1 MTGVEVEE
9 IESTR
14 SEKLLAVVLAV
25 FLLIGAVWVYAKI
38 DDAARDAI
46 ANPRGPGFGER
57 GILINLN
64 AAQGN
69 LRDAKAEKRRALEA
83 LNVRR
88 EEYRTALDA
97 NRPARA
103 LERRY
108 VQAQAAYDAAGRR
121 QERAEARLAAVQ
133 PAADEWLRK
142 QADRQEAV
150 ERKRELLGFGLRLA
164 FLIALIALGYWLLG
178 RVRRQSP
185 RYLPLAGALVATG
198 AVMALVFA
206 ADYLTD
212 YLDPIDLGPL
222 VLSLFGIA
230 ATLAAF
236 VALQRYLAQRVPVRR
251 VRKGECPF
259 CGFPVRG
266 SGHHCENCGREVV
279 AACAACEAPRRVGTP
294 RCATC
299 GNV

>member
-38 DDAARDAI
+38 DDVARDAI
-46 ANPRGPGFGER
+46 ANPRGPTQSER
-57 GILINLN
+57 GAVTALDR
-64 AAQGN
+64 AQGN
-69 LRDAKAEKRRALEA
+69 LRDAKSEKRKALEA

-97 NRPARA
+97 NRPAAA

-108 VQAQAAYDAAGRR
+108 VRAQAAYDAAVRR

-133 PAADEWLRK
+133 PAADEALRD
-142 QADRQEAV
+142 QTERQEAV

-164 FLIALIALGYWLLG
+164 FLIALIALGYLLLA

-185 RYLPLAGALVATG
+185 RYLPLAGALVATA

-206 ADYLTD
+206 GDYLTD
-212 YLDPIDLGPL
+212 YLDPLDLGPL
-222 VLSLFGIA
+222 VLSLFGVA
-230 ATLAAF
+230 ATVAAF
-236 VALQRYLAQRVPVRR
+236 VALQRYLARRIPVRR

-266 SGHHCENCGREVV
+266 SGPHCENCGREVV

>member
-1 MTGVEVEE
+1 MTAVDVEE

-14 SEKLLAVVLAV
+14 SEKLLAVVLTV
-25 FLLIGAVWVYAKI
+25 FLLIGAVWAYAKLDDVARSAI
-38 DDAARDAI
+38 DNA
-46 ANPRGPGFGER
+46 RGPTQSER
-57 GILINLN
+57 GAVILLDR
-64 AAQGN
+64 AQGN
-69 LRDAKAEKRRALEA
+69 LRQVNAEKRRTLEA

-97 NRPARA
+97 NRPAA
-103 LERRY
+103 KLERRY
-108 VQAQAAYDAAGRR
+108 VRAQAAYDVAVRQ

-133 PAADEWLRK
+133 PAADEAVRK
-142 QADRQEAV
+142 QADRHDAV
-150 ERKRELLGFGLRLA
+150 ARKRALLGFGLRLA
-164 FLIALIALGYWLLG
+164 FLLGLIALGYWLLAH
-178 RVRRQSP
+178 VRRQSP
-185 RYLPLAGALVATG
+185 RYLPLAGALVAAA

-206 ADYLTD
+206 GDYLTD
-212 YLDPIDLGPL
+212 YIDPLDLGPL
-222 VLSLFGIA
+222 VLSLFGVA
-230 ATLAAF
+230 ATVGAF
-236 VALQRYLAQRVPVRR
+236 VALQRYLARRVPVRR

-266 SGHHCENCGREVV
+266 SGPHCENCGREVV